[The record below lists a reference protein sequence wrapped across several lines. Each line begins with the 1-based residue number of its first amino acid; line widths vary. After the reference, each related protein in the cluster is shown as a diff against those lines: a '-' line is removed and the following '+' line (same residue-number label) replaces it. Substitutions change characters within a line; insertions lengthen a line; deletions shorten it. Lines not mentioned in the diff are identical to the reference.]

1 MKRELVITAF
11 LIIGLVAG
19 LLGLLIGL
27 TFGSMERREIK
38 RENEI
43 LRGAWEALDTE
54 YDTLNETYEWLKDHS
69 FTYYVEGNAISIS
82 NVAIIKDVTFGYT
95 VNGTITNISNK
106 PIEIV
111 YIYLILRNPDGTAY
125 FNPNKYDRIESLYID
140 ESATFEFQTVYLEK
154 TQTVEFLLMY

>member
-54 YDTLNETYEWLKDHS
+54 YDTLNETYRWLKDHS
-69 FTYYVEGNAISIS
+69 FTYYVEGNAINIS
-82 NVAIIKDVTFGYT
+82 NVAIIEDWLGYT

-106 PIEIV
+106 PIETV
-111 YIYLILRNPDGTAY
+111 YIYLILRNPDGTADFDPY
-125 FNPNKYDRIESLYID
+125 EFDTIESLYID
-140 ESATFEFQTVYLEK
+140 ESTTFEFEWISIDE
-154 TQTVEFLLMY
+154 TQTIEFLLIY